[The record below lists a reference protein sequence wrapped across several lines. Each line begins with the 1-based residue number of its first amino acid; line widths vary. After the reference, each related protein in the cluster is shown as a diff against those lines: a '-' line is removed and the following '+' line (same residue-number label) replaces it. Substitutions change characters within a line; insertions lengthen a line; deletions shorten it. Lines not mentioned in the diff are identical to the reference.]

1 MKGIAEMTA
10 NFLIPCL
17 SVAEICKSFH
27 ISKYELWLPI
37 LIYCIFNLGIGY
49 LIGEI
54 ICFFIRG
61 IKPETRRLVLITCMF
76 SNSTSMQLIYVDS
89 LGAILGKMINSS
101 ETDAKSKGY
110 VIVLL
115 YTIFVNFFRWSIGF
129 NLMKPDKKSQSYLK
143 SLEKIN
149 YENGTEISIDSTATY
164 RKGKI
169 VDIESREV
177 SISTSDDS
185 NSHIE
190 TLKKEK
196 FESFMKIIKEGINMP
211 FIAGIAAIILASIPY
226 VNTFFSDKESIG
238 FKLLI
243 GKKKF

>member
-17 SVAEICKSFH
+17 SISEICKSFN

-37 LIYCIFNLGIGY
+37 LIYCIFTVTIGY
-49 LIGEI
+49 IIGEI

-61 IKPETRRLVLITCMF
+61 IKQETRRLVLIVCMF

-89 LGAILGKMINSS
+89 LGPILGRMIHST
-101 ETDAKSKGY
+101 ELEAKSRGY

-129 NLMKPDKKSQSYLK
+129 NLMKPDKKSASYLRT
-143 SLEKIN
+143 LESIN
-149 YENGTEISIDSTATY
+149 EENYTSYAYDAAS
-164 RKGKI
+164 RSKI
-169 VDIESREV
+169 VDMESREV
-177 SISTSDDS
+177 SIDLSTTA
-185 NSHIE
+185 E

-196 FESFMKIIKEGINMP
+196 FETFVKIVKEGMNMP
-211 FIAGIAAIILASIPY
+211 FIAGIAAITLASIPY
-226 VNTFFSDKESIG
+226 VNTFFSDKNSIG

-243 GKKKF
+243 GKRIF